1 MGIYSDGGTRAINRR
16 VSPPPT
22 CVTSP
27 RLGLRWP
34 HFPWPLH
41 TAKPMVPH
49 DYSAS
54 SGTNLWCVR
63 VRALARACL
72 NTDTSSHTATPFSAH
87 IARPRHFSDMRP
99 QAHVLLDMHACIRLY
114 VGQRNN
120 RTRAA
125 LSDKCRST
133 CGSGYGSELTRRGGG
148 DHGQRQ
154 KRVWGAKAL
163 TKHQSPP
170 SCTARP
176 LPRCTK

>member
-1 MGIYSDGGTRAINRR
+1 MT
-16 VSPPPT
+16 T
-22 CVTSP
+22 Q
-27 RLGLRWP
+27 RLPARICG
-34 HFPWPLH
+34 
-41 TAKPMVPH
+41 
-49 DYSAS
+49 
-54 SGTNLWCVR
+54 VR

-163 TKHQSPP
+163 TKQQSPP
-170 SCTARP
+170 SCTSGSTAAAPYEVSTTYIKGNTRSP
-176 LPRCTK
+176 PSQLVCVCRLLVVGRGLGLSLSL